1 MGDSAF
7 SRGAG
12 RRRALQSQG
21 LGLESSRS
29 PREMQG
35 QGEAEKP
42 NPNPNPL
49 AGVGRAGPE
58 CSGRNWPGWQPRDL
72 EGLRWTG

>member
-1 MGDSAF
+1 
-7 SRGAG
+7 
-12 RRRALQSQG
+12 
-21 LGLESSRS
+21 
-29 PREMQG
+29 MQG

-58 CSGRNWPGWQPRDL
+58 YSGRNWPGWQPRDL